1 MLYKFF
7 NGTKLRLFLSFL
19 VLTSPSIKADWFA
32 LNMTRGVTDVSN
44 EVFELHMLIFWIC
57 VAIGVVVFSVMFYSM
72 WAHTKKKNPEP
83 AKFHENHKL
92 EIAWTIIPFLILI
105 AMAVPASKTLVK
117 IYDDEAGDI
126 NIQVT
131 GYQWKWQYRYLEDD
145 VSFFSNLSTDLDEI
159 YNLVPKGE
167 NYLQEVDE
175 MVVIPV
181 GKKVRFLI
189 TANDVIHSWWMPAFA
204 IKQDAIPGFVNTA
217 WTVVDKP
224 GIYRGK
230 CTELCGKNHGF
241 MPIVVKVVEQEEYD
255 LWVNEKKQAA
265 IRLAELTTK
274 EWTTAELM
282 ERGETVYDINCVAC
296 HQTEGQGIAGI
307 FPALAG
313 SDIALYE
320 KDKHIEILME
330 GVSGAAMN
338 SFDYLSEVELA
349 AVITYTRQAWG
360 NAENGDGEIVIP
372 KDIVDYNCLLY
383 TSPSPRDPKTSRM
396 PSSA

>member
-1 MLYKFF
+1 MFFKFSR
-7 NGTKLRLFLSFL
+7 NLNKSLSLLVIFLATPL
-19 VLTSPSIKADWFA
+19 LNADWFA
-32 LNMTRGVTDVSN
+32 LNMTRGITDISN

-57 VAIGVVVFSVMFYSM
+57 VAIGALVFAVMFYSM
-72 WAHTKKKNPEP
+72 WAHTKKKNPVP

-105 AMAVPASKTLVK
+105 AMAIPASKTLVK

-175 MVVIPV
+175 MVVIPA

-217 WTVVDKP
+217 WTVVDTP

-241 MPIVVKVVEQEEYD
+241 MPIVVKVVEQNEYD
-255 LWVNEKKQAA
+255 LWVDNKRQEA
-265 IRLAELTTK
+265 IKLAELTTK
-274 EWTTAELM
+274 DWSTEELVQ
-282 ERGETVYDINCVAC
+282 RGQEVYEKNCVSC
-296 HQTEGQGIAGI
+296 HMAEGQGIPGI

-313 SDIALYE
+313 SEIALYD
-320 KDKHIEILME
+320 KDRHIEILME
-330 GVSGAAMN
+330 GVQGAAMN

-349 AVITYTRQAWG
+349 AVITYSRQAWG
-360 NAENGDGEIVIP
+360 NAEEGDGEVVVP
-372 KDIVDYNCLLY
+372 KDIVEYKE
-383 TSPSPRDPKTSRM
+383 PKI
-396 PSSA
+396 

>member
-1 MLYKFF
+1 MFF
-7 NGTKLRLFLSFL
+7 EFLRNLTKSSSLLLAFLLAPVIS
-19 VLTSPSIKADWFA
+19 ADWFA
-32 LNMTRGVTDVSN
+32 LNMTRGITDISN

-57 VAIGVVVFSVMFYSM
+57 VAIGALVFSVMFYSM
-72 WAHTKKKNPEP
+72 WAHTKKKNPVP

-117 IYDDEAGDI
+117 IYDDEAGDV

-131 GYQWKWQYRYLEDD
+131 GYQWKWGYKYLEDD
-145 VSFFSNLSTDLDEI
+145 ISFVSNLSTDLDEI

-175 MVVIPV
+175 MVVIPA

-189 TANDVIHSWWMPAFA
+189 TANDVIHSWWVPAFA

-217 WTVVDKP
+217 WTVVDTP

-255 LWVNEKKQAA
+255 LWVDNKKQEA
-265 IRLAELTTK
+265 IKLAELTTK
-274 EWTTAELM
+274 EWSTEELVQ
-282 ERGETVYDINCVAC
+282 RGQEVYEKNCVSC
-296 HQTEGQGIAGI
+296 HMAEGQGIPGI

-313 SDIALYE
+313 SEIALYD
-320 KDKHIEILME
+320 KDRHIEILME
-330 GVSGAAMN
+330 GVQGAAMN

-349 AVITYTRQAWG
+349 AVITYSRQAWG
-360 NAENGDGEIVIP
+360 NAEKGDGEVVVP
-372 KDIVDYNCLLY
+372 KDIVEYKE
-383 TSPSPRDPKTSRM
+383 PKI
-396 PSSA
+396 

>member
-1 MLYKFF
+1 MSYI
-7 NGTKLRLFLSFL
+7 TKSINNHIVKIFVVLFSY
-19 VLTSPSIKADWFA
+19 TTDINADWSA
-32 LNMTRGVTDVSN
+32 LNMTRGVTGVSN

-57 VAIGVVVFSVMFYSM
+57 VAIGVVVFGVMFYSM
-72 WAHTKKKNPEP
+72 YAHTKKKNPV
-83 AKFHENHKL
+83 ASTFHESTKV

-105 AMAVPASKTLVK
+105 AMAIPASKTLVK

-145 VSFFSNLSTDLDEI
+145 VSFFANLSTDLDEI

-181 GKKVRFLI
+181 GKKIRFLI

-217 WTVVDKP
+217 WTIVDEP
-224 GIYRGK
+224 GTYRGK

-241 MPIVVKVVEQEEYD
+241 MPIVVKAVEQEEYD
-255 LWVNEKKQAA
+255 QWINDKKQAA
-265 IRLAELTTK
+265 MKLAEQTTK
-274 EWTTAELM
+274 NWTTEELM
-282 ERGETVYDINCVAC
+282 AKGQDVYAVNCVAC
-296 HQTEGQGIAGI
+296 HQTNGEGITGI

-313 SDIALYE
+313 SDIVLNN
-320 KDKHIEILME
+320 KPRNIEILME
-330 GVSGAAMN
+330 GVQGAAMN

-349 AVITYTRQAWG
+349 SVITYTRQSWG
-360 NAENGDGEIVIP
+360 NDAKGDGTVVLP
-372 KDIVDYNCLLY
+372 QDIVTYKE
-383 TSPSPRDPKTSRM
+383 PKI
-396 PSSA
+396 

>member
-1 MLYKFF
+1 MMIDFF
-7 NGTKLRLFLSFL
+7 RNHSHKLFLVTILFTNQL
-19 VLTSPSIKADWFA
+19 KADWFA
-32 LNMTRGVTDVSN
+32 LNMTRGITNISN

-72 WAHTKKKNPEP
+72 YAHTKKKNPV
-83 AKFHENHKL
+83 AATFHENTKV

-117 IYDDEAGDI
+117 IYDDEAGDV

-145 VSFFSNLSTDLDEI
+145 ISFFANLSTDLDEI

-175 MVVIPV
+175 MVVLPA
-181 GKKVRFLI
+181 GKKIRFLI

-217 WTVVDKP
+217 WTKVDTP

-241 MPIVVKVVEQEEYD
+241 MPIVVKVVEQDEYD
-255 LWVNEKKQAA
+255 AWVTEKKEAA
-265 IRLAELTTK
+265 MKMAELTTK
-274 EWTTAELM
+274 EWTTEELVQ
-282 ERGETVYDINCVAC
+282 RGEGVYAVNCVAC
-296 HQTEGQGIAGI
+296 HQTNGEGISGI

-313 SDIALYE
+313 SDISLNNKE
-320 KDKHIEILME
+320 RHIEILME
-330 GVSGAAMN
+330 GVQGAAMN

-349 AVITYTRQAWG
+349 SVITYTRQAWG
-360 NAENGDGEIVIP
+360 NAEDGDGEIVVP
-372 KDIVDYNCLLY
+372 KDIVEYKK
-383 TSPSPRDPKTSRM
+383 PKI
-396 PSSA
+396 

>member
-1 MLYKFF
+1 MSYI
-7 NGTKLRLFLSFL
+7 TKSINNHIVKIFVVLFSY
-19 VLTSPSIKADWFA
+19 TTDINADWSA
-32 LNMTRGVTDVSN
+32 LNMTRGVTGVSN

-57 VAIGVVVFSVMFYSM
+57 VAIGVVVFGVMFYSM
-72 WAHTKKKNPEP
+72 YAHTKKKNPV
-83 AKFHENHKL
+83 ASTFHESTKV

-105 AMAVPASKTLVK
+105 AMAIPASKTLVK

-145 VSFFSNLSTDLDEI
+145 VSFFANLSTDLDEI

-181 GKKVRFLI
+181 GKKIRFLI

-217 WTVVDKP
+217 WTIVDEP
-224 GIYRGK
+224 GTYRGK

-241 MPIVVKVVEQEEYD
+241 MPIVVKAVEQEEYD
-255 LWVNEKKQAA
+255 QWINDKKQAA
-265 IRLAELTTK
+265 MKLAEQTTK
-274 EWTTAELM
+274 NWTTEELIAK
-282 ERGETVYDINCVAC
+282 GQDVYAVNCVAC
-296 HQTEGQGIAGI
+296 HQTNGEGITGI

-313 SDIALYE
+313 SDIVLNN
-320 KDKHIEILME
+320 KPRNIEILME
-330 GVSGAAMN
+330 GVQGAAMN

-349 AVITYTRQAWG
+349 SVITYTRQSWG
-360 NAENGDGEIVIP
+360 NDVKGDGTVVLP
-372 KDIVDYNCLLY
+372 QDIVTYKE
-383 TSPSPRDPKTSRM
+383 PKI
-396 PSSA
+396 